1 MQMDKI
7 PMIHNLSKEDLIRS
21 IKELSMSYTPHWR
34 FDPDNPDIGTAL
46 GMIFADMQADTLRRY
61 SELPLKWRT
70 DYFNNLHASLEPEQP
85 AYGYVSFRV
94 VNDEVQGT
102 ELPAG
107 TRLTT
112 DVTDNAGDI
121 IPVETREDVFV
132 APSTL
137 QAVYE
142 SNDKLDYIG
151 KLWDETEEKPFC
163 LFGFDGEN
171 LQHHVFMIGHDS
183 LFDISQGGEVEA
195 VLYTVDGHTVSEG
208 ILRLLISSGKFY
220 YSTEEGYEPFAQ
232 YRVEEGKLIFVKANG
247 QVPWCEKEID
257 GIHQFWIRYETEN
270 GRSFERMSI
279 GEIRLK
285 SRAAMI
291 APQAIYAAG
300 TDVDTH
306 GYYSPF
312 GEELSIY
319 EEVYF
324 SCDDVFSKKGSEV
337 TMSFLM
343 DFTKIPLNLTD
354 KMEIDWRLIMPRSA
368 VRVDPE
374 YDISITKVLWE
385 YFNGTGWVRLFDD
398 NRYDEVFSPITGT
411 GRQKKILRFI
421 CPQDMAP
428 VIVNSVESRC
438 IRARIVNLD
447 NRFKTK
453 GQYIVPMLSET
464 YFSYEYQGKG
474 LPPQYLYDENNG
486 IHQLNTAKNCFQS
499 LRGYSPIRLAG
510 DQVPAVYCCFSN
522 SLEQGPIRIL
532 ALLGAAALRER
543 PRLKWQYFGN
553 GKWRDLNVADE
564 TKGFQNSGLISFNG
578 KPDFE
583 KTSCFGKEGYWIR
596 IQDIFSGYDHMPK
609 KDLPLAEGFLI
620 NSVKAWTLRT
630 DVEES
635 LTYEDF
641 AAVPEFQLLHRPIFD
656 AQIWVNETG
665 NLSKAEQNSLQ
676 KDGRIRFINVNPNN
690 TETWVLWQQTESF
703 YENPE
708 DGRKYTLD
716 KANGILRF
724 SAGTNYRLP
733 PPGVSNGIYVNMRI
747 GGGEEGNL
755 QKGAITGTELNY
767 GFINQVW
774 NPIGFSGGCN
784 KETPDEAME
793 RTAAAYKHHHRA
805 VTAADYEKLAKEASR
820 MVYRAFCFTGRI
832 ADGSRKS
839 GYITL
844 VILQKDYEKSHYYFH
859 SLRDIIMEYMKDKV
873 FENLLTQNRLQIVSP
888 DFIEIQVG
896 AEVKVQDFNEIF
908 QCKRQIMQKLHTFFN
923 PISGNFTGN
932 GFSVG
937 VLPNRSQIETVIK
950 SILSVKEISNLVIS
964 GNLYRGGEVIE
975 LNMEEMRKYPFALPV
990 DGKHRIFVST
1000 E

>member
-1 MQMDKI
+1 MDKI
-7 PMIHNLSKEDLIRS
+7 PLIYNLTKEDLIHS
-21 IKELSMSYTPHWR
+21 IKELSESYTPHWS
-34 FDPDNPDIGTAL
+34 FDPENPDIGTTL
-46 GMIFADMQADTLRRY
+46 GMIFADMQEDTLRRY
-61 SELPLKWRT
+61 RELPLKWRT
-70 DYFNNLHASLEPEQP
+70 DYFNNLHASLAPEQP

-112 DVTDNAGDI
+112 DVTDGAEDI
-121 IPVETREDVFV
+121 VPVETREDVFV
-132 APSTL
+132 APSSL
-137 QAVYE
+137 QAIYE

-151 KLWDETEEKPFC
+151 KLWDETKDKQFC
-163 LFGFDGEN
+163 LFGFSGEN
-171 LQHHVFMIGHDS
+171 LQRHIFMIGHDS
-183 LFDISQGGEVEA
+183 LFDMRQGGEVEA
-195 VLYTVDGHTVSEG
+195 ALYTTDGHTVSEG
-208 ILRLLISSGKFY
+208 ILRLLVSNGRFS
-220 YSTEEGYEPFAQ
+220 YSTEEGFVPFAQ
-232 YRVEEGKLIFVKANG
+232 YDIEEGKLIFVKSND
-247 QVPWCEKEID
+247 QVPWCEQEID
-257 GIHQFWIRYETEN
+257 GVRQFWIRYETES
-270 GRSFERMSI
+270 GRTFDHMSI

-300 TDVDTH
+300 TDVDSH
-306 GYYSPF
+306 GYYYPF
-312 GEELSIY
+312 GQELSIY

-324 SCDDVFSKKGSEV
+324 SCDDVFSKRGSAV
-337 TMSFLM
+337 TMSFLL
-343 DFTKIPLNLTD
+343 DYTKIPLNLTD
-354 KMEIDWRLIMPRSA
+354 KTEIDWRLIMPRSA
-368 VRVDPE
+368 VLVDPE
-374 YDISITKVLWE
+374 YDIPITRVLWE
-385 YFNGTGWVRLFDD
+385 YFNGTGWMGLFDD
-398 NRYDEVFSPITGT
+398 NRYDEVFSPMNGT
-411 GRQKKILRFI
+411 GRQKKTLHFV
-421 CPQDMAP
+421 CPQDMSP

-438 IRARIVNLD
+438 IRARIVNLE

-474 LPPQYLYDENNG
+474 LSPQYLYEENNG
-486 IHQLNTAKNCFQS
+486 VGQLSSAQSCFQS
-499 LRGYSPIRLAG
+499 LRGYSSIRLAG
-510 DQVPAVYCCFSN
+510 DEVPAVYFCFSN
-522 SLEQGPIRIL
+522 PLEQGPIRIL
-532 ALLGAAALRER
+532 TLLGAAALLER
-543 PRLKWQYFGN
+543 PRLKWQYFGS

-578 KPDFE
+578 KSDFE
-583 KTSCFGKEGYWIR
+583 KTSCFGQEGHWIR
-596 IQDIFSGYDHMPK
+596 VQDIFNGYDHISK
-609 KDLPLAEGFLI
+609 EELPLIEGFFM
-620 NSVKAWTLRT
+620 NSVKAWTLQT
-630 DVEES
+630 NVEEY

-641 AAVPEFQLLHRPIFD
+641 AATPEFQLLHRPIFD
-656 AQIWVNETG
+656 AQVWVNETG
-665 NLSKAEQNSLQ
+665 SLSQAEQNSLQ
-676 KDGRIRFINVNPNN
+676 KEKRLRYIAQTPNR
-690 TETWVLWQQTESF
+690 TETWVLWKQTESF
-703 YENPE
+703 YKKPE

-716 KANGILRF
+716 KASGILRF

-733 PPGVSNGIYVNMRI
+733 SPGVANGIYVNMQI
-747 GGGEEGNL
+747 GGGEAGNL
-755 QKGAITGTELNY
+755 QKGAITGTELNF

-774 NPIGFSGGCN
+774 NPVGFSGGCS
-784 KETPDEAME
+784 KETPDEAMK
-793 RTAAAYKHHHRA
+793 RTAAAYKHHYRA
-805 VTAADYEKLAKEASR
+805 VTAMDYEKLAKEASR
-820 MVYRAFCFTGRI
+820 MVYRAFCFTGRM

-844 VILQKDYEKSHYYFH
+844 VILQKDYKKSHYYFH

-908 QCKRQIMQKLHTFFN
+908 RCKRQVMEKLNEFFN

-950 SILSVKEISNLVIS
+950 SIPSVKEISNLVIS

>member
-1 MQMDKI
+1 MDKI
-7 PMIHNLSKEDLIRS
+7 PLIYNHSKEDLIHT
-21 IKELSMSYTPHWR
+21 IKELSESYTPHWR
-34 FDPDNPDIGTAL
+34 FDPENPDIGTTL
-46 GMIFADMQADTLRRY
+46 GMIFADMQEDTLRRY
-61 SELPLKWRT
+61 RELPLKWRT
-70 DYFNNLHASLEPEQP
+70 DYFNNLHASLAPEQP
-85 AYGYVSFRV
+85 AYGYVSFRL

-107 TRLTT
+107 TQLTT
-112 DVTDNAGDI
+112 DVTDSAGDI
-121 IPVETREDVFV
+121 VPVETREDVFV
-132 APSTL
+132 APSSL
-137 QAVYE
+137 QAIYE

-151 KLWDETEEKPFC
+151 KLWDGTEEKQFC
-163 LFGFDGEN
+163 LFGFNGEN
-171 LQHHVFMIGHDS
+171 IQKHVFMIGHDS
-183 LFDISQGGEVEA
+183 LFDMRQGGEVEA
-195 VLYTVDGHTVSEG
+195 ALYTTDGHTVSEG
-208 ILRLLISSGKFY
+208 ILRLLVSKGRFC
-220 YSTEEGYEPFAQ
+220 YSAEDEFVPFAQ
-232 YRVEEGKLIFVKANG
+232 SGIEDGNLLFVKAND
-247 QVPWCEKEID
+247 QAPWCEQEID
-257 GIHQFWIRYETEN
+257 GVRQFWIRYEAES
-270 GRSFERMSI
+270 GRAFDHMSI

-300 TDVDTH
+300 TDVDSH
-306 GYYSPF
+306 GYYYPF

-324 SCDDVFSKKGSEV
+324 SCDDVFSKRGSEV
-337 TMSFLM
+337 TLSFLL
-343 DFTKIPLNLTD
+343 DYTKVPLNLTD
-354 KMEIDWRLIMPRSA
+354 KTEIDWRLIMPRSA

-374 YDISITKVLWE
+374 YDISITRVLWE

-398 NRYDEVFSPITGT
+398 NRYDEVFSPINGS
-411 GRQKKILRFI
+411 GRQKKTLRFI
-421 CPQDMAP
+421 CPQDMSP

-438 IRARIVNLD
+438 IRARIVNLE

-474 LPPQYLYDENNG
+474 LCPQYLYEENNG
-486 IHQLNTAKNCFQS
+486 VGQLNTAQSCFQS

-510 DQVPAVYCCFSN
+510 DEVPAVYFCFN
-522 SLEQGPIRIL
+522 NPLEQGPIRIL
-532 ALLGAAALRER
+532 ALLGAAALLER
-543 PRLKWQYFGN
+543 PRLKWEYFGS
-553 GKWRDLNVADE
+553 GKWRHLNVADE
-564 TKGFQNSGLISFNG
+564 TKGLQNSGLISFNG
-578 KPDFE
+578 KSDFE
-583 KTSCFGKEGYWIR
+583 KTSCFGQEGYWIR
-596 IQDIFSGYDHMPK
+596 VQDVFHGYDHISK
-609 KDLPLAEGFLI
+609 EELPLIEGFFM

-630 DVEES
+630 NVEEY

-641 AAVPEFQLLHRPIFD
+641 AATPEFQLIHHPIFD
-656 AQIWVNETG
+656 AQVWVNETG
-665 NLSKAEQNSLQ
+665 NLSQAEQNSL
-676 KDGRIRFINVNPNN
+676 KKENRLRFIDQTPNR
-690 TETWVLWQQTESF
+690 TETWVLWKQTESF
-703 YENPE
+703 YEKPE

-716 KANGILRF
+716 KTSGILRF

-733 PPGVSNGIYVNMRI
+733 SPGVANGIRVNMQI
-747 GGGEEGNL
+747 GGGEAGNL
-755 QKGAITGTELNY
+755 QKSAVTGTELNF

-774 NPIGFSGGCN
+774 NPVGFSGGCS
-784 KETPDEAME
+784 KETPDEAMK
-793 RTAAAYKHHHRA
+793 RTAAAYKHHYRA
-805 VTAADYEKLAKEASR
+805 VTAADYENLAKEASR
-820 MVYRAFCFTGRI
+820 MVYRAFCFTGRM
-832 ADGSRKS
+832 ADGTRKS

-844 VILQKDYEKSHYYFH
+844 VILQKDYKKSHYYFH

-908 QCKRQIMQKLHTFFN
+908 QCKRQVTQKLNDFFN

-950 SILSVKEISNLVIS
+950 SIPSVKEIRNLVIS

>member
-1 MQMDKI
+1 MDKI
-7 PMIHNLSKEDLIRS
+7 PLIYNLTKEDLIHS
-21 IKELSMSYTPHWR
+21 IKELSESYTPHWS
-34 FDPDNPDIGTAL
+34 FDPENPDIGTTL
-46 GMIFADMQADTLRRY
+46 GMIFADMQEDTLRRY
-61 SELPLKWRT
+61 RELPLKWRT
-70 DYFNNLHASLEPEQP
+70 DYFNNLHASLAPEQP

-112 DVTDNAGDI
+112 DVTDGAGDI
-121 IPVETREDVFV
+121 VPVETREDVFV
-132 APSTL
+132 APSSL
-137 QAVYE
+137 QAIYE

-151 KLWDETEEKPFC
+151 KLWEETEDKQFC
-163 LFGFDGEN
+163 LFGFSGEN
-171 LQHHVFMIGHDS
+171 LQHHIFMIGHDS
-183 LFDISQGGEVEA
+183 LFDMRQGGEVEA
-195 VLYTVDGHTVSEG
+195 ALYTTDGHTVSEG
-208 ILRLLISSGKFY
+208 ILRLLVSSGRFS
-220 YSTEEGYEPFAQ
+220 YSTEEGFVPFAQ
-232 YRVEEGKLIFVKANG
+232 YGIEEGKLIFVKSND
-247 QVPWCEKEID
+247 QVPWCEQEID
-257 GIHQFWIRYETEN
+257 GVRQFWIRYETES
-270 GRSFERMSI
+270 GRAFDHMSI

-300 TDVDTH
+300 TDVDSH
-306 GYYSPF
+306 GYYYPF

-324 SCDDVFSKKGSEV
+324 SCDDVFSKRGSAV
-337 TMSFLM
+337 TMSFLL
-343 DFTKIPLNLTD
+343 DYTKIPLNLTD
-354 KMEIDWRLIMPRSA
+354 KTEIDWRLIMPRSA

-374 YDISITKVLWE
+374 YDISITRVLWE

-398 NRYDEVFSPITGT
+398 NRYDEVFSPMNGT
-411 GRQKKILRFI
+411 GRQKKTLHFV
-421 CPQDMAP
+421 CPQDMSP

-438 IRARIVNLD
+438 TRARIVNLE

-474 LPPQYLYDENNG
+474 LSPQYLYEENNG
-486 IHQLNTAKNCFQS
+486 VGQFSTAQNCFQS

-510 DQVPAVYCCFSN
+510 DEVPAVYFCFSN
-522 SLEQGPIRIL
+522 PLEQGPIRTL
-532 ALLGAAALRER
+532 TLLGAAALLER
-543 PRLKWQYFGN
+543 PRLKWQYFGS

-578 KPDFE
+578 KSDFE
-583 KTSCFGKEGYWIR
+583 KTSCFGQEGYWIR
-596 IQDIFSGYDHMPK
+596 VQDIFNGYDHISK
-609 KDLPLAEGFLI
+609 EELPLIEGFFM
-620 NSVKAWTLRT
+620 NSVKAWTLQT
-630 DVEES
+630 NVEEY

-641 AAVPEFQLLHRPIFD
+641 AATPEFQLLHRPIFD
-656 AQIWVNETG
+656 AQVWVNETG
-665 NLSKAEQNSLQ
+665 SLSQAEQNSLQ
-676 KDGRIRFINVNPNN
+676 KEKRLRYIAQTPNR
-690 TETWVLWQQTESF
+690 TETWVLWKQTESF
-703 YENPE
+703 YEKPE

-733 PPGVSNGIYVNMRI
+733 SPGVANGIHVNMQI
-747 GGGEEGNL
+747 GGGEAGNL
-755 QKGAITGTELNY
+755 QKGAITGTELNF

-774 NPIGFSGGCN
+774 NPVGFSGGCS
-784 KETPDEAME
+784 KETPDEAMK
-793 RTAAAYKHHHRA
+793 RTAAAYKHHYRA
-805 VTAADYEKLAKEASR
+805 VTAMDYEKLAKEASR
-820 MVYRAFCFTGRI
+820 MVYRAFCFTGRM

-844 VILQKDYEKSHYYFH
+844 VILQKDYKKSYYYFH

-908 QCKRQIMQKLHTFFN
+908 QCKRQVMEKLNEFFN

-950 SILSVKEISNLVIS
+950 SIPSVKEISNLVIS

>member
-1 MQMDKI
+1 MDKI
-7 PMIHNLSKEDLIRS
+7 PLIYNLTKEDLIHS
-21 IKELSMSYTPHWR
+21 IKELSESYTPHWS
-34 FDPDNPDIGTAL
+34 FDPENPDIGTTL
-46 GMIFADMQADTLRRY
+46 GMIFADMQEDTLRRY
-61 SELPLKWRT
+61 RELPLKWRT
-70 DYFNNLHASLEPEQP
+70 DYFNNLHASLAPEQP

-112 DVTDNAGDI
+112 DVTDGAGDI
-121 IPVETREDVFV
+121 VPVETREDVFV
-132 APSTL
+132 APSSL
-137 QAVYE
+137 QAIYE

-151 KLWDETEEKPFC
+151 KLWDETEDKQFC
-163 LFGFDGEN
+163 LFGFSGEN
-171 LQHHVFMIGHDS
+171 LQRHIFMIGHDS
-183 LFDISQGGEVEA
+183 LFDMRQGGEVEA
-195 VLYTVDGHTVSEG
+195 ALYITDGHTVSEG
-208 ILRLLISSGKFY
+208 ILRLLVSSGRFS
-220 YSTEEGYEPFAQ
+220 YSTEESFVPFAQ
-232 YRVEEGKLIFVKANG
+232 HGIEEGKLIFVKSSD
-247 QVPWCEKEID
+247 QVPWCEQEIN
-257 GIHQFWIRYETEN
+257 GVRQFWIRYETES
-270 GRSFERMSI
+270 GRAFDHMSI

-300 TDVDTH
+300 TDVDSH
-306 GYYSPF
+306 GYYYPF

-324 SCDDVFSKKGSEV
+324 SCDDVFSKRGSAV
-337 TMSFLM
+337 TMSFLL
-343 DFTKIPLNLTD
+343 DYTKIPLNLTD
-354 KMEIDWRLIMPRSA
+354 KTEIDWRLIMPRSA

-374 YDISITKVLWE
+374 YDISITRVLWE
-385 YFNGTGWVRLFDD
+385 YFNGTGWMRLFDD
-398 NRYDEVFSPITGT
+398 NRYDEVFSPMNGT
-411 GRQKKILRFI
+411 GRQKKTLHFV
-421 CPQDMAP
+421 CPQDMSP

-438 IRARIVNLD
+438 IRARIVNLE

-474 LPPQYLYDENNG
+474 LSPQYLYEENNG
-486 IHQLNTAKNCFQS
+486 VGQLSSAQSCFQS

-510 DQVPAVYCCFSN
+510 DEVPAVYFCFSN
-522 SLEQGPIRIL
+522 PLEQGPIRIL
-532 ALLGAAALRER
+532 TLLGAAELLER
-543 PRLKWQYFGN
+543 PRLKWQYFGS

-578 KPDFE
+578 KSDFE
-583 KTSCFGKEGYWIR
+583 KTSCFSQEGHWIR
-596 IQDIFSGYDHMPK
+596 VQDIFNGYDHISK
-609 KDLPLAEGFLI
+609 EELPLIEGFFM
-620 NSVKAWTLRT
+620 NSVKAWTLQT
-630 DVEES
+630 NVEEY

-641 AAVPEFQLLHRPIFD
+641 AATPEFQLLHRPIFD
-656 AQIWVNETG
+656 AQVWVNETG
-665 NLSKAEQNSLQ
+665 SLSQAEQNSLQ
-676 KDGRIRFINVNPNN
+676 KEKRLRYIAQTPNR
-690 TETWVLWQQTESF
+690 TETWVLWKQTESF
-703 YENPE
+703 YKKPE

-716 KANGILRF
+716 KASGILRF

-733 PPGVSNGIYVNMRI
+733 SPGVANGIYVNMQI
-747 GGGEEGNL
+747 GGGEAGNL
-755 QKGAITGTELNY
+755 QKGAITGTELNF

-774 NPIGFSGGCN
+774 NPVGFSGGCS
-784 KETPDEAME
+784 KETPDEAMK
-793 RTAAAYKHHHRA
+793 RTAAAYKHHYRA
-805 VTAADYEKLAKEASR
+805 VTAMDYEKLAKEASR
-820 MVYRAFCFTGRI
+820 MVYRAFCFTGRM

-844 VILQKDYEKSHYYFH
+844 VILQKDYKKSHYYFH

-908 QCKRQIMQKLHTFFN
+908 QCKRQVMEKLNEFFN

-950 SILSVKEISNLVIS
+950 SIPSVKEISNLVIS